1 VVEGL
6 AMTKI
11 GQYAHSKFKAI
22 TRQYIEKG
30 SKSLQGL
37 WRELSRAVPK
47 RQRAKKHLG
56 TG

>member
-6 AMTKI
+6 AMAKI

-47 RQRAKKHLG
+47 RQRAKKYLG